1 MLTLYVVCLLLG
13 GLLIALSIFGG
24 GDGDM
29 DVDMDVDVDVDVDLD
44 ADMDVDAAGE
54 ADVDSGDADADA
66 EAGPGLAA
74 AARFLSMRNLVFFLA
89 FFGLTG
95 TLLSLL
101 QENER
106 ATLAT
111 ALGLGLLAAW
121 AVHTLMGYLRASQS
135 GALPSPSALAGSEAR
150 VVVGVRGSR
159 PGKVDVVA
167 GDRTHQFLARL
178 HEGARVDHLEVGD
191 TVVVVRIQDGVALV
205 ADKSYLA

>member
-1 MLTLYVVCLLLG
+1 MLILYVVCLLLG
-13 GLLIALSIFGG
+13 GLLIAVSIFGG
-24 GDGDM
+24 GDGDADLDA
-29 DVDMDVDVDVDVDLD
+29 DVDVAGDADVDVDGGEVDVD
-44 ADMDVDAAGE
+44 ADTGY
-54 ADVDSGDADADA
+54 
-66 EAGPGLAA
+66 GLVA

-150 VVVGVRGSR
+150 VVVGVRGNR

-167 GDRTHQFLARL
+167 GDRTYQFLARL
-178 HEGARVDHLEVGD
+178 HEGAKVDHLEAGD
-191 TVVVVRIQDGVALV
+191 TAVVVRIQDGVALV